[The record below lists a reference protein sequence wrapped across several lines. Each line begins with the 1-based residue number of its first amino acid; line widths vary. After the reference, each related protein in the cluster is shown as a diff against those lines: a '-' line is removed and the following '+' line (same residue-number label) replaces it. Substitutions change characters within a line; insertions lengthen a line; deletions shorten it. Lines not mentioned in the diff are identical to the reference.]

1 MKKKDSIFLFLTF
14 GFLLPASAGG
24 NDAPEQVG
32 QYADEQME
40 AYVSKV
46 GRRASR
52 AERSVVVEAD
62 AKKGMTLYKFHYSF
76 SYGTFRC
83 AITVSEKKGNL
94 AVSEK
99 PGCYEN
105 EMP

>member
-14 GFLLPASAGG
+14 GFLFPVYAGE
-24 NDAPEQVG
+24 NEIPEQVG

-40 AYVSKV
+40 THVSKT
-46 GRRASR
+46 GRRARR
-52 AERSVVVEAD
+52 AERSVVVEPD
-62 AKKGMTLYKFHYSF
+62 VKKGITSYKFHYSF

-83 AITVSEKKGNL
+83 AITVSEKKGKF
-94 AVSEK
+94 AVTEK
-99 PGCYEN
+99 PSCYEN